1 MEGREERYIPQDVQD
16 GAAQVVAGRSRSVHF
31 SVFFRSY
38 TLYYILLHCIFWHS
52 LDFNKV
58 LCPAMLQHSNFNR
71 V

>member
-38 TLYYILLHCIFWHS
+38 KLYYILLHCIFWHS

-58 LCPAMLQHSNFNR
+58 
-71 V
+71 